1 MKDINKEIQNVQF
14 QKEKLNL
21 DAFQK
26 KSCNIEVRRVLSWLC
41 CSEWKSRN
49 LNLPE
54 LRNVVVFWGKKT
66 LNQHQTDCQE
76 QEIVSECDF
85 SRQQKPDSTWVSAYA
100 GILAFCFEFRV
111 WISQKIKQNREN
123 KGNITLKY
131 FSGNNIIT
139 WSVALFLLIQIK
151 LISDFRQEE
160 KPDSTWVSA
169 HDGILAFCFEF
180 RVWNFE
186 FWKQKNLEYPHPEY
200 KADRQKQ
207 MLKSDSSQTI
217 RQNKEIRR
225 ISPWN
230 ISWKYILSQGLG

>member
-1 MKDINKEIQNVQF
+1 
-14 QKEKLNL
+14 
-21 DAFQK
+21 
-26 KSCNIEVRRVLSWLC
+26 
-41 CSEWKSRN
+41 

-54 LRNVVVFWGKKT
+54 LRKVVVFWGKKT

-111 WISQKIKQNREN
+111 WISQTIKQNREN

-151 LISDFRQEE
+151 LTSDFRQEE

-169 HDGILAFCFEF
+169 HDGILAFCFRDIFILNIELTV
-180 RVWNFE
+180 RSKCSNQTV
-186 FWKQKNLEYPHPEY
+186 
-200 KADRQKQ
+200 
-207 MLKSDSSQTI
+207 LK
-217 RQNKEIRR
+217 R
-225 ISPWN
+225 
-230 ISWKYILSQGLG
+230 